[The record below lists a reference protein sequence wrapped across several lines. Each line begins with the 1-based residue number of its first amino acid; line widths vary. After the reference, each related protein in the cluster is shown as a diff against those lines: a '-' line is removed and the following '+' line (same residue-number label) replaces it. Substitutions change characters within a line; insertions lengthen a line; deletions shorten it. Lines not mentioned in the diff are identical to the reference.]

1 MAHTFTVS
9 RLRPCK
15 RILTYVSV
23 RTVYFAASRNINHRT
38 PCRAFMLALGPL
50 SRRGKQMKVAIVHE
64 WLVTLGGSEKVL
76 QQIMECFPQAD
87 IFTLIDYLD
96 DRSWLK
102 GKQVKTSFIQNLP
115 FARKH
120 YRTYLPLMPL
130 AIEQFDLSAYDLII
144 SSSHAVAKGVLS
156 GPDQLHISYVHS
168 PIRYAWDLQHQY
180 LREAGL
186 TSGFKSALARVLLH
200 YIRGWDVH
208 SANSVDHLISNSRF
222 IARRIKKIYG
232 RDATVIYPPVDVS
245 GLPLH
250 AEKSDFYLT
259 ASRMV
264 PYKRIDLI
272 VKAFSQT
279 PQRRLIVIGDGPD
292 MKKVKAACGP
302 NVQILGYQSFEVL
315 RDHLQRAK
323 AFVFAAE
330 EDFGI
335 SVVEAQACG
344 TPVIAF
350 GKGGALESVVGFPK
364 EHPTGVF
371 FREQTTASLL
381 EAVDC
386 FENNAGL
393 FEPYHCRKKAEQFS
407 TEHFKKSFRA
417 YVEMRLACFRLE
429 LRESEQSL
437 RVDEPQI
444 AQEWPNAA
452 SASHK

>member
-208 SANSVDHLISNSRF
+208 SANSRPLDLQLPLYRAQDQENLWTRCHGHLS
-222 IARRIKKIYG
+222 ARRCE
-232 RDATVIYPPVDVS
+232 R
-245 GLPLH
+245 
-250 AEKSDFYLT
+250 T
-259 ASRMV
+259 A
-264 PYKRIDLI
+264 
-272 VKAFSQT
+272 
-279 PQRRLIVIGDGPD
+279 
-292 MKKVKAACGP
+292 AA
-302 NVQILGYQSFEVL
+302 
-315 RDHLQRAK
+315 
-323 AFVFAAE
+323 
-330 EDFGI
+330 
-335 SVVEAQACG
+335 
-344 TPVIAF
+344 
-350 GKGGALESVVGFPK
+350 
-364 EHPTGVF
+364 
-371 FREQTTASLL
+371 FREERLL
-381 EAVDC
+381 SDGFTDGAVQAD
-386 FENNAGL
+386 
-393 FEPYHCRKKAEQFS
+393 
-407 TEHFKKSFRA
+407 
-417 YVEMRLACFRLE
+417 
-429 LRESEQSL
+429 
-437 RVDEPQI
+437 
-444 AQEWPNAA
+444 
-452 SASHK
+452 